1 AATVR
6 CTFIALPCPWSPSA
20 STSRSGAAPRTM
32 LNESIISPNETRSRS
47 GPPSR
52 LAATQEPDRNAV
64 LKPASWVSLAVRPSH
79 TAGIT
84 TRPGWARTFRSCS
97 GALVIS
103 LPPLDRLVRAGAPAL
118 HHLVA
123 GPAVVDDLARRLDTG
138 GRQTLRIEQADLH
151 QHRCLIPVDVLMRDL
166 VSDESHDGDQRNL
179 DLPAGRRNARQQPVD
194 LGGVREAED
203 HLVDDLV
210 GADRAADRR
219 HPHVRRIAAD
229 EMVLVEALELI
240 VADAARHGRHVV
252 DVGGLEL
259 VAAMRFPERDQIRT
273 GHAVSF
279 QEAIRIAIRRPD
291 C

>member
-1 AATVR
+1 RQSVRAITRTPDALAACTAARIFMRASSRGRQGLPAAVSARGVILSSISTAPAPARPYAATVR
-6 CTFIALPCPWSPSA
+6 CTFIALPWPWSPSA
-20 STSRSGAAPRTM
+20 RTIRSGAAPRTM

-179 DLPAGRRNARQQPVD
+179 DLPAGRRNAGQQPVD
-194 LGGVREAED
+194 LAGV
-203 HLVDDLV
+203 
-210 GADRAADRR
+210 
-219 HPHVRRIAAD
+219 
-229 EMVLVEALELI
+229 
-240 VADAARHGRHVV
+240 
-252 DVGGLEL
+252 
-259 VAAMRFPERDQIRT
+259 
-273 GHAVSF
+273 
-279 QEAIRIAIRRPD
+279 
-291 C
+291 